1 MNRKAKLN
9 KLRAKK
15 IEKLL
20 GLEETDF
27 NNKNKYV
34 RVADVLCDVRHYCD
48 LKKINLVDEQVLA
61 DIYYEEER

>member
-1 MNRKAKLN
+1 MDRKAKLN
-9 KLRAKK
+9 KLRAEK

-48 LKKINLVDEQVLA
+48 FKKINLVDEQVLA